1 MRRILGVLGL
11 SLAIG
16 GAAALTPLLA
26 AVGAGVTMTAV
37 MAGLV
42 VWRWIRRRGAASTP
56 R

>member
-26 AVGAGVTMTAV
+26 ALGAGVTMTSV

-42 VWRWIRRRGAASTP
+42 VWRWMRRRSARPTIG
-56 R
+56 